1 MESIKELKKL
11 LEEQVA
17 VNTDLRKKLK
27 KNEPPT
33 KGKVFK

>member
-17 VNTDLRKKLK
+17 INTDLRKKIK
-27 KNEPPT
+27 KNEPT
-33 KGKVFK
+33 IKNKIFK